1 MGCSGYKDLLSRY
14 IDNEL
19 SKREREELL
28 AHLQH
33 CSKCSHALA
42 KYRQVESLLA
52 QPGREETRPNPAV
65 RDRVLEA
72 IRPASQQPPRPL
84 RLPAHRGRLR
94 WVGLLALT
102 SATFIFTV
110 LLAQSQ
116 TGFLTNLL
124 TSPPK
129 PSSTPDFGATA
140 LVSKAATA
148 TSVAALP
155 PAHVVSV
162 QPTTSPLALDQ
173 PIVARFDVAMMQTSV
188 EEAWQIA
195 PPVPGSFLWTADNEL
210 TFQPYSLG
218 YLPGITYTLTISNT
232 AHGST
237 NGALITPV
245 VYSWMTRPAPRL
257 LSHEPAEFA
266 SSTPLTAP
274 LTLRFDRSMQ
284 HAAVQAAFSLSPSQ
298 QLEWTWAAD
307 SQSATVQPTTPLN
320 PNLAY
325 VATLGHAAL
334 DSSGVSIGRDQAWR
348 FSTASLAQLTFAA
361 TTLAGNIV
369 LPLAYSPAASYSLTY
384 TLTRPTLTATNLR
397 FDLYHVIPTAVA
409 FGSRADQRTLLASFA
424 APAEGS
430 SSLTAI
436 LAFDLPAVG
445 DYLLLPQIEGDD
457 LFNRTVQGCLLIVG
471 AEQVRVEQVGA
482 QVILWA
488 TSGGAVVAGLAQF
501 YDAQGVLLDSGPT
514 DATGSYLTTLAPGV
528 RPAFAALR
536 VGDQI
541 RAVLPLDGQ
550 PAPASTARLYAYS
563 DQRSYQHGESKINF
577 KAILFLGDSAGYK
590 PAVGETTIN
599 VALEDAAGAQIAST
613 ALRPDDFGAVSGSFP
628 LLTGLLGGW
637 YSLKATALDQQ
648 YSQPLYVQGG
658 FGWQSAEQLANAAP
672 LPPPRSDE
680 PANNSRFTAAARSYQ
695 VGETAAL
702 TLTLPTAPTTPMAGL
717 LLLRRDGMI
726 SRQPV
731 VITAAESSFSLP
743 LPTAAQPLAVAELLL
758 ADGSGS
764 LRVPVQVGARNPL
777 LDVRLGL
784 PANIHP
790 GTPTTLTL
798 ALSNGGQPKRGSVSL
813 AISSQ
818 PAADSLPSYFY
829 PPFSL
834 GLVGQSEPGSVAYW
848 NANLVVSESGV
859 LTVPFVLPNDAAGG
873 WWLTARAIGDDGAV
887 GETVSRLTAVEPLSL
902 RPLTPTYFVQGDR
915 ATVGVRLHNSTGLPL
930 KGRVTLSSDGLT
942 FLKLNTLP
950 AAQDV
955 LIAPF
960 SDRDVQWRVEM
971 RRSGNVDLVFDFAA
985 NSDGSRELGLLLDSS
1000 RELRVLVRPVS
1011 PPIVSALAGVA
1022 EEGQPLTFTIA
1033 SNLASDLSRVELEV
1047 APSLAAF
1054 LLGSIEAMTD
1064 APATGVEQISSQA
1077 ASVASLD
1084 LALRQLRYSRLT
1096 LAPASA
1102 MLARTLPLVY
1112 ASQQADGSWLLAGK
1126 SDFSTTALTLH
1137 NLARLRDS
1145 GVPPDNRVSSHAVA
1159 YLRSQLPTL
1168 QGEDLAYAYYV
1179 LALYGAADLDEV
1191 RPLLAAPLDSF
1202 GQAALILALDKL
1214 GDRSAARLLA
1224 RLLSSQAMLDAQ
1236 GAHWLAASAP
1246 ANLTSATVLLALS
1259 GSLSDDPNIGR
1270 GVRWL
1275 AAQRVAGGWGSPRS
1289 DAAAL
1294 EALSNYAAATND
1306 GQIISLANRPAEG
1319 DGPAVGGSRPA
1330 NQARSYRAYLNGTLL
1345 NEADGK
1351 LTSSP
1356 LDDRTRLKLPLDQL
1370 HSGANVLRLATQEG
1384 VPLYYALI
1392 LVAYPAIN
1400 ASFGASDEQA
1410 GQFAG
1415 NPRTVSASEGSDLR
1429 LERSYSR
1436 LAGSGPLKPGDLV
1449 RVALT
1454 VTAGIPL
1461 SGLMVNDYLPAGLT
1475 LSGPEWPAPTP
1486 RRQAGAFGEDEV
1498 ASDQPATTPQGFGA
1512 EQGQVS
1518 YYLPEVEAGPGV
1530 SYRFTYLA
1538 QASSYGIFIAPP
1550 ATVSGRMGS
1559 TAHTASDVITIEQE
1573 DAAKLWRSSSS
1584 KAATTSAAR
1593 SARRGTRTQPYP
1605 C

>member
-42 KYRQVESLLA
+42 KYRQVETLLA

-65 RDRVLEA
+65 RDRVLDA
-72 IRPASQQPPRPL
+72 IRPASQHPPRPL
-84 RLPAHRGRLR
+84 RPPAHRSRLR
-94 WVGLLALT
+94 RAGLLALT

-129 PSSTPDFGATA
+129 PTSTPDLGATA

-148 TSVAALP
+148 TAVAALP

-237 NGALITPV
+237 NGALTTPV
-245 VYSWMTRPAPRL
+245 VYSWTTRPAPRL

-274 LTLRFDRSMQ
+274 LALRFDRSMQ

-307 SQSATVQPTTPLN
+307 SQSATVQPTAPLN
-320 PNLAY
+320 PNWAY
-325 VATLGHAAL
+325 VATLGHAAR
-334 DSSGVSIGRDQAWR
+334 DSSGVSIGRDRAWR
-348 FSTASLAQLTFAA
+348 FSTASLAQLEFAA

-369 LPLAYSPAASYSLTY
+369 LPLAYSPAAGYSLNY

-397 FDLYHVIPTAVA
+397 FDLYRVIPTAAA
-409 FGSRADQRTLLASFA
+409 FGSRTDQRTLLASFA

-430 SSLTAI
+430 SSLTAT
-436 LAFDLPAVG
+436 LAFDLPAAG

-457 LFNRTVQGCLLIVG
+457 LFNRTAQGCLLIAG

-488 TSGGAVVAGLAQF
+488 VAEGAAVVGLAQF

-528 RPAFAALR
+528 RPTFATLR

-541 RAVLPLDGQ
+541 RAVLPFDGQ
-550 PAPASTARLYAYS
+550 LAPASTARLYAYS
-563 DQRSYQHGESKINF
+563 DQRSYQLGESKINF

-590 PAVGETTIN
+590 PAVGDTTIN
-599 VALEDAAGAQIAST
+599 VALQDAVGAQLAST

-628 LLTGLLGGW
+628 LLAGLPGGW

-648 YSQPLYVQGG
+648 YSLPLYVQGG
-658 FGWQSAEQLANAAP
+658 SGWQSAEQPATAAP
-672 LPPPRSDE
+672 PPFSSDE
-680 PANNSRFTAAARSYQ
+680 PANNSRFAAAASSYQ
-695 VGETAAL
+695 VGETATL
-702 TLTLPTAPTTPMAGL
+702 TLTLPTAPITPTAGL
-717 LLLRRDGMI
+717 LLLRRDGVI

-743 LPTAAQPLAVAELLL
+743 LPAAAQPLAVAELLL
-758 ADGSGS
+758 ADGSTG
-764 LRVPVQVGARNPL
+764 LRVPLQVGAHNPL

-873 WWLTARAIGDDGAV
+873 WWLTARAVGDDGAV

-902 RPLTPTYFVQGDR
+902 HPLTPTYFVQGDR

-942 FLKLNTLP
+942 FLNLNTHP

-985 NSDGSRELGLLLDSS
+985 NSDSNRELGLLLDSS

-1011 PPIVSALAGVA
+1011 PPTVIALAGVA

-1054 LLGSIEAMTD
+1054 LLGSVEAITD
-1064 APATGVEQISSQA
+1064 APAEGVEQISSQA

-1084 LALRQLRYSRLT
+1084 LALRQLRYSRLA
-1096 LAPASA
+1096 LAPATA

-1126 SDFSTTALTLH
+1126 PDFSTTALTLH

-1145 GVPPDNRVSSHAVA
+1145 GVPPDTRVSSRAVT

-1168 QGEDLAYAYYV
+1168 QGEDRAYAYYV

-1191 RPLLAAPLDSF
+1191 RPLLADPLDPF

-1214 GDRSAARLLA
+1214 GDHSAARLLA
-1224 RLLSSQAMLDAQ
+1224 RLLSGQAMLDAQ
-1236 GAHWLAASAP
+1236 GAHWQAASAP

-1275 AAQRVAGGWGSPRS
+1275 AAQRVAGGWGSPPS

-1306 GQIISLANRPAEG
+1306 GQTISLANRPAEG

-1356 LDDRTRLKLPLDQL
+1356 LNDRTRLKLPLDQL

-1384 VPLYYALI
+1384 VPLYYALT
-1392 LVAYPAIN
+1392 LVAYPALN
-1400 ASFGASDEQA
+1400 TSFGASDEQA

-1415 NPRTVSASEGSDLR
+1415 NPRTVPASEGSDLR

-1454 VTAGIPL
+1454 VTAGTPL

-1486 RRQAGAFGEDEV
+1486 RRQAGAFGEDE
-1498 ASDQPATTPQGFGA
+1498 AANEQPATTPQAFGA

-1518 YYLPEVEAGPGV
+1518 YYLPFVEADAGV
-1530 SYRFTYLA
+1530 SYRFSYLA

-1550 ATVSGRMGS
+1550 ATVAGRMGS

-1584 KAATTSAAR
+1584 KAATHSAVR
-1593 SARRGTRTQPYP
+1593 SALRGTRTQPYP